1 MAMLPSRVMLGVRS
15 TGPMMQRVPTAVE
28 GVVMSGDRARVNG
41 ASSVIRGDL
50 GSSSRRTPAGCAD
63 ARPRPLRRREERL
76 VGRRADRLV
85 LVAPGEIRFAEAD
98 GTDVWLT
105 TDRGRL
111 QVRERGLGR
120 LADSLAARGFLRVH
134 RRFVVNLDRVREIEP
149 AFKGALWLVMD
160 AGPRREVVPVSRRR
174 AAELR
179 RALGI

>member
-1 MAMLPSRVMLGVRS
+1 
-15 TGPMMQRVPTAVE
+15 
-28 GVVMSGDRARVNG
+28 MSGDRARVNG

-63 ARPRPLRRREERL
+63 PRDARPRPLRRREERL

-85 LVAPGEIRFAEAD
+85 LVAPGEIRYAEAD
-98 GTDVWLT
+98 GNDVWLT

-111 QVRERGLGR
+111 RVRERGLGR
-120 LADSLAARGFLRVH
+120 LADGLAARGFLRVH